1 MSDVLTTL
9 LLFPLPWVLV
19 TLFVGRLLPEK
30 AGPLGYALAMAGAV
44 LVSTAVI
51 GTPSTEGYL
60 SALLAW
66 PALGAIMLLFVPRQ
80 WVDGIRRV
88 ASIWL
93 WAGFVLSLYLLG
105 PVVREALAPDADTLA
120 EAGPLTAFFWSHV
133 CAPFFGG
140 FAQEGLT
147 FASASYQLLEQA
159 PWIESF
165 GISYKVGVDGI
176 SLWLVILTTL
186 LTPIALDVSWNSV
199 KTKVKEYAFAF
210 LMLEVGMLG
219 AFLALDLFLFYVFWE
234 LMLVPMYLIIGVW
247 GGKDRVYAAVK
258 FFIYT
263 MVGSLLMLV
272 ALLYVVIQFRYAPE
286 NTAQVMTFDL
296 EQISFLMLP
305 RTEQLVLFFAFA
317 LAFAIKVPMF
327 PFHTW
332 LPDAHVQAPTGGSVI
347 LAAVLLKLGG
357 YGFIRFAM
365 PLFPWASRY
374 VAPSL
379 AVFAIIGIVYGAYCA
394 WVQRDVKKLVAYSS
408 VSHLGF
414 VMLGIFSMTEGGVA
428 GGILQMVSHGISTG
442 ALFILVGVIYD
453 RRHTR
458 DLADFGGLAKVMPAY
473 TTLFVIVAMSS
484 VGLPGTNG
492 FVGEFMVLSGTFVSS
507 TFNVYQKV
515 FTLIAATGVIL
526 AAIYMLHAVLKTF
539 WGPVKNPEN
548 ENLADLTGRERW
560 IMAPLVVLIFWIGLV
575 PNFFLHPMEASVDA
589 FMGRWN
595 ARAIVA
601 FQDDS
606 LRILPGAFPEEAAPE
621 GEAAEEEEAEEGETA
636 AREDEADG
644 PTAAVL
650 APGSAT
656 QRPVRL
662 AQLGADR

>member
-30 AGPLGYALAMAGAV
+30 AGPLGYAIAMTVAV

-51 GTPSTEGYL
+51 GTPTSEGYL

-120 EAGPLTAFFWSHV
+120 ASSPITIFFWEHL
-133 CAPFFGG
+133 ARPFFGE
-140 FAQEGLT
+140 FAAEGLT
-147 FASASYQLLEQA
+147 FATAGYQLVEQA

-165 GISYKVGVDGI
+165 GISYKLGVDGI

-199 KTKVKEYAFAF
+199 NTKVKEFAFAF
-210 LMLEVGMLG
+210 LLLEVGMLG
-219 AFLALDLFLFYVFWE
+219 AFVALDLFLFYVFWE
-234 LMLVPMYLIIGVW
+234 LMLVPMYLIIGIW
-247 GGKDRVYAAVK
+247 GGKERVYAAVK

-272 ALLYVVIQFRYAPE
+272 ALLYVVMQFRYAPE
-286 NTAQVMTFDL
+286 NTAGVITFDL
-296 EQISFLMLP
+296 EQLTFLMLP

-365 PLFPWASRY
+365 PLFPWASRW

-414 VMLGIFSMTEGGVA
+414 VMLGIFSMTEGGIA

-473 TTLFVIVAMSS
+473 ATLFVIVAMSS

-492 FVGEFMVLSGTFVSS
+492 FVGEFMVLSGTFVSQ
-507 TFNVYQKV
+507 TFNIYQKI

-539 WGPVKNPEN
+539 WGPIKNPEN
-548 ENLADLTGRERW
+548 ENLEDLTGREKW
-560 IMAPLVVLIFWIGLV
+560 IMAPLIGLIFWIGLA
-575 PNFFLHPMEASVDA
+575 PNFFLHPMEASVEA
-589 FMGRWN
+589 FMNRWN

-606 LRILPGAFPEEAAPE
+606 LRILPGAFPEEAPAEE
-621 GEAAEEEEAEEGETA
+621 GGEEDAAEAEDEGETA
-636 AREDEADG
+636 ARDAEG
-644 PTAAVL
+644 PA
-650 APGSAT
+650 
-656 QRPVRL
+656 L